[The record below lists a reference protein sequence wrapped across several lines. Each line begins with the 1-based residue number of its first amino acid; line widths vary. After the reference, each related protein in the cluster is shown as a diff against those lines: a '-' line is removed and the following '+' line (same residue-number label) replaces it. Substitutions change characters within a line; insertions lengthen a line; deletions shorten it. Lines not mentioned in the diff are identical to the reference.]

1 LYSGYRPRIGELER
15 LSASGLA
22 GRYWVTGLGDLLG
35 DSPVFVRQKMLALWR
50 ALRIYRT
57 GAALVWKNPAGLL
70 PPLRLQ
76 IHPVMVM

>member
-1 LYSGYRPRIGELER
+1 
-15 LSASGLA
+15 
-22 GRYWVTGLGDLLG
+22 
-35 DSPVFVRQKMLALWR
+35 MLALRR

>member
-1 LYSGYRPRIGELER
+1 LYSGNRPRIGELER
-15 LSASGLA
+15 LFARGLA
-22 GRYWVTGLGDLLG
+22 GRHWVTGLGDLLG

-57 GAALVWKNPAGLL
+57 GQALVWKNPAGLL

-76 IHPVMVM
+76 IDPVMVM